1 MDNLSSY
8 QWILAAIGATCIGI
22 AKSGLSGVSMAHVL
36 IFASLFDSRASTGV
50 VLPMLIVGDLCAIRA
65 YGRHANWRQVQLMLP
80 PAIVGVF
87 VGWWLMHS
95 IPGHVYRPLI
105 GGIIL
110 GLAVLQLAR
119 LWGEEWQRRLPHS
132 KIFAWIMGSLVGFT
146 TMLANAAGPVF
157 SLYLLA
163 LAIPKLEFV
172 GTSAWFFLVLNSL
185 KVPFSAQLGLINWD
199 TLQFNLLLVPL
210 IVLGLF
216 IGKKIVTLLPQRVFD
231 TLILVFAA
239 MAAIWLLTT

>member
-1 MDNLSSY
+1 
-8 QWILAAIGATCIGI
+8 
-22 AKSGLSGVSMAHVL
+22 
-36 IFASLFDSRASTGV
+36 
-50 VLPMLIVGDLCAIRA
+50 
-65 YGRHANWRQVQLMLP
+65 
-80 PAIVGVF
+80 
-87 VGWWLMHS
+87 MHS